1 MSESDR
7 SPSSLSDSVIRLAG
21 RFLGS
26 RAKESHFSNPI
37 PLDRVQTT
45 GDESVLG
52 MRVHELIEAQVRVT
66 PENVAV
72 SFDND
77 YLTYQQLDRRANQLA
92 HYLRSMGI
100 GPGTCVAVFL
110 ERGLPMVVALLA
122 TLKSGAAYLPMDPM
136 FPQDRL
142 AFMLRDARVPV
153 VLSQRSLSGN
163 RSFGTARVVQLDRD
177 AEEIAAES
185 TEKPEEITAPE
196 DLAYVIFTSGSTGK
210 PKGVEIEHRSV
221 TNFLMSMRVTPGL
234 DPSDT
239 LVAVTTISFDI
250 AALEIFL
257 PLCVGAR
264 VVIASREVAADG
276 SQLLELLRTCNA
288 TVMQATPV
296 TWKLILEAGWDGHP
310 RPKVLCGGEA
320 FARKLA
326 NDLVRCGSS
335 VWNMYGPTETTI
347 WSSCAHIEHGSG
359 PVLIGPPISETQIY
373 VLDEDLQPV
382 SIGMSGELYIGG
394 AGVARGYLHRPE
406 LTQQKFIPDPFSG
419 EPGPRLY
426 RTGDLGRLLPSGAIE
441 YLGRMDYQVKIRGYR
456 IELGELESLIREYPG
471 IRETVV
477 VASEDRPGNK
487 RLIAYVVPEDRQRF
501 NATALRDTLRK
512 RLPEYMLPASFISL
526 TALPVTLNGKLDR
539 KALPSVGKGNFE
551 VLRQR
556 VVPRNDT
563 ERRLV
568 NIWQEV
574 LGVPSI
580 SVDDNFFD
588 IGGNSLLAVRLFARM
603 EKAFGMKLPLA
614 TLIEAQ
620 TVEQL
625 AGVLSENV
633 RHSWSPLVEM
643 QPNGSRPPLFC
654 VHGASGNVLI
664 YRDLSRHL
672 GPDQPFYG
680 LQAQGLDGTAE
691 CLTTVEDMAALY
703 ISEIRRVQPEGPYLI
718 GGYCLGGT
726 IAYEIAQQLTS
737 QGKEVALLALFD
749 TLNWSNMGA
758 TSSWNA
764 AYSQAQRLLFHAS
777 NFLLLDWKNKGRF
790 FREKVEIL
798 RERSRL
804 WRGIILGRLVNER
817 GSFDSKSRL
826 DAQIWKTNDE
836 AKMSYVPK
844 PYPGVVTDFRP
855 KKQYSIFNRTDMYWD
870 QFALKEYEIV
880 TLPVYPAGMLIEPF
894 VEHLA
899 TALRARID
907 KAIRGD
913 LLR

>member
-1 MSESDR
+1 M
-7 SPSSLSDSVIRLAG
+7 RLAG

-26 RAKESHFSNPI
+26 RAKESHFSNPV
-37 PLDRVQTT
+37 PLDRVHTT
-45 GDESVLG
+45 DNESPLG

-72 SFDND
+72 SFDD
-77 YLTYQQLDRRANQLA
+77 GYITYQQLDRRANQLA
-92 HYLRSMGI
+92 NYLRSMGV

-110 ERGLPMVVALLA
+110 ERGLAMVVALLA

-136 FPQDRL
+136 FPQERL
-142 AFMLRDARVPV
+142 AFMLNDAQVPV
-153 VLSQRSLSGN
+153 VLSQRSLTGN
-163 RSFGTARVVQLDRD
+163 RSFGAARVVQLDRD

-221 TNFLMSMRVTPGL
+221 ANFLTSMRVSPGL
-234 DPSDT
+234 DSSDT

-276 SQLLELLRTCNA
+276 NQLLELLRRCNA

-296 TWKLILEAGWDGHP
+296 TWKLLLEAGWDGDP
-310 RPKVLCGGEA
+310 RLKVLCGGEA
-320 FARKLA
+320 FSRKLA
-326 NDLVRCGSS
+326 NDLVLCGSS

-347 WSSCAHIEHGSG
+347 WSSCTRIEHGSG

-419 EPGPRLY
+419 ESGPRLY
-426 RTGDLGRLLPSGAIE
+426 RTGDLGRVLPSGAIE

-471 IRETVV
+471 IRATVV

-501 NATALRDTLRK
+501 NATALRDALRK
-512 RLPEYMLPASFISL
+512 RLPEYMLPACFISL
-526 TALPVTLNGKLDR
+526 AALPVTLNGKLDR
-539 KALPSVGKGNFE
+539 KALPSSGKGMVE
-551 VLRQR
+551 VLRKH
-556 VVPRNDT
+556 VAPRNDT
-563 ERRLV
+563 ERKLI
-568 NIWQEV
+568 NIWQKI
-574 LGVPSI
+574 LGIPSV

-588 IGGNSLLAVRLFARM
+588 VGGNSLLAVRLFTRI
-603 EKAFGMKLPLA
+603 EKTFHIKLPLA

-633 RHSWSPLVEM
+633 RRSWSPLVEM
-643 QPNGSRPPLFC
+643 QPKGSRPPFFC

-703 ISEIRRVQPEGPYLI
+703 VNESSHVRAEGAECI
-718 GGYCLGGT
+718 GRYCLGGT
-726 IAYEIAQQLTS
+726 IAYEISQQLTS
-737 QGKEVALLALFD
+737 RGQEVGLLALLD

-758 TSSWNA
+758 TSSWDDV
-764 AYSQAQRLLFHAS
+764 YCQIQRLLFHAG

-790 FREKVEIL
+790 FWEKVEIL
-798 RERSRL
+798 RERSQL
-804 WRGIILGRLVNER
+804 WRGIILRRLISEQ
-817 GSFDSKSRL
+817 GAFDSRSIL
-826 DAQIWKTNDE
+826 DAQIWNTNDE

-855 KKQYSIFNRTDMYWD
+855 KKQYSVFNRTDMYWD
-870 QFALKEYEIV
+870 QLALNGYEIV

-899 TALRARID
+899 TALRASID

>member
-45 GDESVLG
+45 GDESPLG

-276 SQLLELLRTCNA
+276 NQLLELLRTCNA

-296 TWKLILEAGWDGHP
+296 TWKLILEAGWDGNP
-310 RPKVLCGGEA
+310 RLKVLCGGEA

-373 VLDEDLQPV
+373 ALDEDLQPV

-419 EPGPRLY
+419 ETWPRLY

-471 IRETVV
+471 IRDTVV

-487 RLIAYVVPEDRQRF
+487 RLIAYVVPEDRKRF

-526 TALPVTLNGKLDR
+526 AALPVTLNGKLDR
-539 KALPSVGKGNFE
+539 KALPSAGKSVE
-551 VLRQR
+551 VLRKH
-556 VVPRNDT
+556 VAPRNDT
-563 ERRLV
+563 ERKLI

-574 LGVPSI
+574 LGIPSI

-588 IGGNSLLAVRLFARM
+588 VGGNSLLAVRLFTRI
-603 EKAFGMKLPLA
+603 EKTFHIKLPLA

-633 RHSWSPLVEM
+633 RRSWSPLVEM
-643 QPNGSRPPLFC
+643 QPKGSRPPFFC

-703 ISEIRRVQPEGPYLI
+703 INEIRRVQPEGPYFI

-737 QGKEVALLALFD
+737 RGQEVGLLALLD

-758 TSSWNA
+758 TSAWDGV
-764 AYSQAQRLLFHAS
+764 YCQIQRLLFHAG
-777 NFLLLDWKNKGRF
+777 NFLMLDWKNKGRF

-798 RERSRL
+798 RDRSQV
-804 WRGIILGRLVNER
+804 WRGIILRRLVSEQ
-817 GSFDSKSRL
+817 GAFDSKSMVG
-826 DAQIWKTNDE
+826 AQVWKTNDE

-855 KKQYSIFNRTDMYWD
+855 KKQYSIFNRTDMHWD
-870 QFALKEYEIV
+870 QFALEGYEVV

-899 TALRARID
+899 TALRGSIE
-907 KAIRGD
+907 KAISGD

>member
-1 MSESDR
+1 MHLLQLDFDRRTLVLQGEVAHNWEKQQVSPCPSAGVNDYNFPLIWFVWESAVSESDR
-7 SPSSLSDSVIRLAG
+7 SPSFLPNSVMRLAG

-26 RAKESHFSNPI
+26 RAKESHFSTPI
-37 PLDRVQTT
+37 PLDRVHTT
-45 GDESVLG
+45 DSESPLG
-52 MRVHELIEAQVRVT
+52 MRTHELIEAQVRVT
-66 PENVAV
+66 PEYVAI

-77 YLTYQQLDRRANQLA
+77 DLTYQQLDSRANQLA
-92 HYLRSMGI
+92 NYLRVVGF
-100 GPGTCVAVFL
+100 GPGNGVAVFL
-110 ERGLPMVVALLA
+110 ERGLAMVVALLA

-142 AFMLRDARVPV
+142 AFMLNDAQVPV
-153 VLSQRSLSGN
+153 VLSQRSLTGN
-163 RSFGTARVVQLDRD
+163 RSFGAARVVQLDRD
-177 AEEIAAES
+177 ADEIAAEG
-185 TEKPEEITAPE
+185 TEKPGEITAPE

-276 SQLLELLRTCNA
+276 NQLLELLRTCNA

-296 TWKLILEAGWDGHP
+296 TWKLLLEAEWDGDP
-310 RPKVLCGGEA
+310 RLKVLCGGEA
-320 FARKLA
+320 FSRKLA

-382 SIGMSGELYIGG
+382 SFGMTGELYIGG
-394 AGVARGYLHRPE
+394 TGVARRYLNRPE
-406 LTQQKFIPDPFSG
+406 LTAQKFIPDPFSG

-426 RTGDLGRLLPSGAIE
+426 RTGDLGRMLPSGAIE

-471 IRETVV
+471 IRDTVV
-477 VASEDRPGNK
+477 VASEDKPGNK
-487 RLIAYVVPEDRQRF
+487 RLIAYVVPEDRKHF
-501 NATALRDTLRK
+501 NATGLRDSLRK

-526 TALPVTLNGKLDR
+526 AALPATLNGKMDR
-539 KALPSVGKGNFE
+539 KALPSSGKGSVE

-563 ERRLV
+563 ETRLT

-574 LGVPSI
+574 LGIPSI

-588 IGGNSLLAVRLFARM
+588 VGGNSLLAVRLFTRI
-603 EKAFGMKLPLA
+603 EKTFHIKLPLA

-633 RHSWSPLVEM
+633 RRSWSPLVEM
-643 QPNGSRPPLFC
+643 QPKGSRPPFFC
-654 VHGASGNVLI
+654 IHGASGNVLI

-680 LQAQGLDGTAE
+680 LQAQGLDGSVDRLA
-691 CLTTVEDMAALY
+691 TVEEMASLY
-703 ISEIRRVQPEGPYLI
+703 IQEIRRVQPKGPYLV

-726 IAYEIAQQLTS
+726 IAYEIAQQL
-737 QGKEVALLALFD
+737 QGQGQDVALLALFD
-749 TLNWSNMGA
+749 TLNWAKMSTA
-758 TSSWNA
+758 SYWDR
-764 AYSQAQRLLFHAS
+764 AYSQLQRLLFHGG
-777 NFLLLDWKNKGRF
+777 NFSLLDSKNKRKF
-790 FREKVEIL
+790 FKEKAEIL

-804 WRGIILGRLVNER
+804 WRGI
-817 GSFDSKSRL
+817 F
-826 DAQIWKTNDE
+826 
-836 AKMSYVPK
+836 
-844 PYPGVVTDFRP
+844 
-855 KKQYSIFNRTDMYWD
+855 
-870 QFALKEYEIV
+870 
-880 TLPVYPAGMLIEPF
+880 
-894 VEHLA
+894 
-899 TALRARID
+899 
-907 KAIRGD
+907 
-913 LLR
+913 

>member
-1 MSESDR
+1 VSESDR
-7 SPSSLSDSVIRLAG
+7 SQSSLSDSVIRLAG

-26 RAKESHFSNPI
+26 RSKESHFSAPA
-37 PLDRVQTT
+37 PLDQVQATHN
-45 GDESVLG
+45 EPLLG
-52 MRVHELIEAQVRVT
+52 LRVHELIEAQVRVT

-77 YLTYQQLDRRANQLA
+77 YLTYQQLDQRANQLA
-92 HYLRSMGI
+92 RYLRSMGV

-110 ERGLPMVVALLA
+110 ERGLAMVVALLA

-142 AFMLRDARVPV
+142 AFMLNDAKVPV

-163 RSFGTARVVQLDRD
+163 RSFGAARVVQLDRD
-177 AEEIAAES
+177 ADEIAAEN
-185 TEKPEEITAPE
+185 TEKPEEITAPD

-221 TNFLMSMRVTPGL
+221 TNFLLSMRETPGL
-234 DPSDT
+234 DSSDT

-276 SQLLELLRTCNA
+276 TQLLELLRACDA

-296 TWKLILEAGWDGHP
+296 TWKLLLEAGWDGDP
-310 RPKVLCGGEA
+310 RLKVLCGGEA
-320 FARKLA
+320 FSRKLA
-326 NDLVRCGSS
+326 NELVRCGSS

-347 WSSCAHIEHGSG
+347 WSSCTRIQDSSG

-382 SIGMSGELYIGG
+382 SIGMTGELYIGG
-394 AGVARGYLHRPE
+394 TGVARGYLNRPE
-406 LTQQKFIPDPFSG
+406 LTAQKFIPDPFSS

-426 RTGDLGRLLPSGAIE
+426 RTGDLGRGLPSGAIE
-441 YLGRMDYQVKIRGYR
+441 YLGRMDFQVKIRGYR

-471 IRETVV
+471 IRDTVV

-487 RLIAYVVPEDRQRF
+487 RLIAYVVAEDRKRF
-501 NATALRDTLRK
+501 NATALRDSLRK

-526 TALPVTLNGKLDR
+526 AALPVTLNGKLDR
-539 KALPSVGKGNFE
+539 KALPSAGKGSFE
-551 VLRQR
+551 VLRKR
-556 VVPRNDT
+556 IAPRNDT

-568 NIWQEV
+568 NIWQDV
-574 LGVPSI
+574 LGIPSI

-588 IGGNSLLAVRLFARM
+588 IGGNSLLAVRLFNRM
-603 EKAFGMKLPLA
+603 EKTFGIKLPLA

-625 AGVLSENV
+625 AGILSENAG
-633 RHSWSPLVEM
+633 RSWSPLVEM
-643 QPNGSRPPLFC
+643 QPKGARPPFFC

-680 LQAQGLDGTAE
+680 LQAQGLNGTAE

-703 ISEIRRVQPEGPYLI
+703 INEIRRVQPEGPYFI

-726 IAYEIAQQLTS
+726 IAYEIAQQLVSRGQTV
-737 QGKEVALLALFD
+737 GLLALFD
-749 TLNWSNMGA
+749 TLNWSNMGT

-764 AYSQAQRLLFHAS
+764 AYSQVQRLLFHAG
-777 NFLLLDWKNKGRF
+777 NFLMLDWKNKSRF
-790 FREKVEIL
+790 FWEKVEIL
-798 RERSRL
+798 RERSRV
-804 WRGIILGRLVNER
+804 WRGIILGRLISER
-817 GSFDSKSRL
+817 GSFDSKSMV
-826 DAQIWKTNDE
+826 DAQVWKTNDQ
-836 AKMSYVPK
+836 AKMGYVPK

-870 QFALKEYEIV
+870 QFALKGYEIV

-899 TALRARID
+899 TALRAGID
-907 KAIRGD
+907 KAIRGN